1 MLNKEINISNIYTD
15 SQKLIVLLNSARLGL
30 SFLKP
35 ISFRFKNTQL
45 FGNTLEYYTESI
57 FNQFFLLLF

>member
-1 MLNKEINISNIYTD
+1 MLNKEINISNIYID
-15 SQKLIVLLNSARLGL
+15 SQKLTVLLDSARLGL

-35 ISFRFKNTQL
+35 GVKIHNMFV
-45 FGNTLEYYTESI
+45 NTLEYYTESI